1 MGSLERQ
8 AFLFPPALVGAALAA
23 LNFSVAQ
30 STSALPISL
39 IVLSVVLF
47 LLSIAFSSWNARRLV
62 RPLID
67 LVPQADE
74 VAKGKL
80 VVSNHGSQDVPVEV
94 QSLARAIDRI
104 AENQAR
110 DLAAMQKL
118 ERVRSEFL
126 ANVSHELRT
135 PIFAVQGF
143 IETLLDGAIEDPE
156 VNRDFL
162 ERARLQAARLNALLS
177 DVIDISRIESG
188 EMRMS
193 FRLFDVENFL
203 AELVREMQALAG
215 FKNIRLTFINH
226 VTSPHPIEAFGDK
239 ERLKQVMINLI
250 DNAIKYTNTGGAVA
264 VELSRIAP
272 DTLRVAVADSG
283 IGIAEEH
290 LPRLFERFYRVDKD
304 RARNSPGGTGLGLAI
319 VKHIT
324 EAHRGRLSVSSIPGE
339 GSTFAF
345 TLHEVP
351 F

>member
-8 AFLFPPALVGAALAA
+8 AFFFPPALVGLSLLI
-23 LNFSVAQ
+23 LNVVNGPHLVVILVS
-30 STSALPISL
+30 
-39 IVLSVVLF
+39 IVVF
-47 LLSIAFSSWNARRLV
+47 ILSIVFSAWNARRLV

-80 VVSNHGSQDVPVEV
+80 VVSNHGDTDVPVEV
-94 QSLARAIDRI
+94 QSLSRAIDRI
-104 AENQAR
+104 AEKQAR

-118 ERVRSEFL
+118 ERIRSEFL
-126 ANVSHELRT
+126 GNVSHELRT

-143 IETLLDGAIEDPE
+143 IETLLDGAIDDPE

-193 FRLFDVENFL
+193 FRLFDIEPFL
-203 AELVREMQALAG
+203 REMIREMQTVADL
-215 FKNIRLTFINH
+215 KNIHLGFRNDIIDSEELQ
-226 VTSPHPIEAFGDK
+226 VFGDK

-250 DNAIKYTNTGGAVA
+250 DNAIKYTNESGAVE
-264 VELSRIAP
+264 VIVTRVPTENMVQ
-272 DTLRVAVADSG
+272 VAVSDTG
-283 IGIAEEH
+283 IGIPSEH

-304 RARNSPGGTGLGLAI
+304 RARSSPGGTGLGLAI
-319 VKHIT
+319 VKHII
-324 EAHRGRLSVSSIPGE
+324 EAHRGHISVTSSPGV

-345 TLHEVP
+345 TLHATP
-351 F
+351 ISTN